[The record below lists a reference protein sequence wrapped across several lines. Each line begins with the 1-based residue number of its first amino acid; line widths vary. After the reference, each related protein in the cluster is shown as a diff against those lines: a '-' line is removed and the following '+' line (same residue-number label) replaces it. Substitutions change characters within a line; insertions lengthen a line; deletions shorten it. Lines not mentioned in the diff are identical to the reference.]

1 MRTCTC
7 IGCGKC
13 WSIDG
18 NWKLNFPHC
27 MYPVQVSV
35 PALPLIN
42 MPDVCTN
49 QPMNSENA
57 FCCHHVEVAKT
68 KGYPVKVRDF
78 VKFCS
83 SKSNILYYTMYDII

>member
-1 MRTCTC
+1 
-7 IGCGKC
+7 
-13 WSIDG
+13 
-18 NWKLNFPHC
+18 

-57 FCCHHVEVAKT
+57 FSCHHVEVVKT
-68 KGYPVKVRDF
+68 NGYPLKVWDF

-83 SKSNILYYTMYDII
+83 STSILQTATRPLPVAISEL